1 MFFKN
6 LKIISLVLTNII
18 FTYSVSLASNND
30 DCRNSSYY
38 VKNIKVDLTKKSI
51 VEARKLA
58 EDKAKLFGLK
68 KLLNKLTLRNKKI
81 KFKNLEVLQLVDYLK
96 INSEANS
103 NTRYVANFDI
113 CFNRKLII
121 EYFHKNKIQYAETY
135 RKPISIL
142 PVFKGPRGVIIW
154 DEKDPWY
161 LKWKTEIKSS
171 EGLVTFSLAKG
182 NLKLSRRIRSNL
194 INVSNKDMISKLI
207 NLEKSEEL
215 LVVIAEPVLKNDGKT
230 FLSTYAKIY
239 NKNGTLENTL
249 YRNKTPLKT
258 TASIYNIDQTLLNQ
272 EVLNIKN
279 SIEKNWKKDN
289 LINSSIINEVELII
303 PISSYKSTTL
313 EAPFLFND
321 KIIKVK
327 STDGFLDEGVIEI
340 EKEVIFYKKKN
351 SKNFEHLKRGLL
363 KSNSKIEYNVN
374 TILIQKNITLWPF
387 VLNSLKS
394 LPFVKEVKV
403 ISISTLKGMVVVRFI
418 GNKKTFFQAV
428 KEKKMIFKD
437 FNSQQYILNSK
448 F

>member
-18 FTYSVSLASNND
+18 FSYSVSLASNND

-68 KLLNKLTLRNKKI
+68 KLVNKLTLRNKKI

-161 LKWKTEIKSS
+161 LKWKTAIKSS
-171 EGLVTFSLAKG
+171 EGLVKFSLAKG

-194 INVSNKDMISKLI
+194 INVSNKDLISKLI

-289 LINSSIINEVELII
+289 LINSSIINEVKLII
-303 PISSYKSTTL
+303 PISSYKSTRL
-313 EAPFLFND
+313 EAPLLFND

-327 STDGFLDEGVIEI
+327 STDRFLDEGVIEI
-340 EKEVIFYKKKN
+340 EKEVIFYKRKN

-374 TILIQKNITLWPF
+374 TILIQKDITLWPF
-387 VLNSLKS
+387 VLNTLKS